1 MSKDR
6 SISTL
11 APECDVRLQELGH
24 APHCAAI
31 ALVSSST
38 MGKVAADAEW
48 QTARHAHPLERCI
61 SSSVL
66 WRPKLLPSLLSE
78 FHVGIAEWKAQFGIH
93 LHIPPFWATIMSSNV
108 EYRDTACGK
117 TASATCL
124 RRKTLLSRVG
134 VLSLD
139 LFNLPRARCPC
150 HNVIFVL
157 LYQCFLHVLIP
168 SIVSC
173 S

>member
-1 MSKDR
+1 MR

-11 APECDVRLQELGH
+11 APQCDVHLQELGH

-31 ALVSSST
+31 APVSRPT
-38 MGKVAADAEW
+38 MGRVAADAEW

-66 WRPKLLPSLLSE
+66 WRPKLLPSVLLE

-93 LHIPPFWATIMSSNV
+93 LHIPLLWATIMSSNV

-117 TASATCL
+117 D
-124 RRKTLLSRVG
+124 RVG
-134 VLSLD
+134 NMFTQEDPLSSLT
-139 LFNLPRARCPC
+139 L
-150 HNVIFVL
+150 
-157 LYQCFLHVLIP
+157 
-168 SIVSC
+168 
-173 S
+173 